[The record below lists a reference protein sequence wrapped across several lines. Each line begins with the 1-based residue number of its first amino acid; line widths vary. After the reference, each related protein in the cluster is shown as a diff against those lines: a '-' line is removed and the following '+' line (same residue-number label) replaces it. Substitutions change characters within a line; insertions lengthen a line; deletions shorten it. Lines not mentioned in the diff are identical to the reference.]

1 VIFLAAALAG
11 LAFGA
16 ADQYLGSFRSML
28 ALGPWAVSVSQM
40 SAPWLLL
47 PFAFGCTQ
55 NRARRAMLLGLV
67 ATVAALVGYL
77 AMTVSPVENVAL
89 RAVPSG
95 AWAWIR
101 TNLPVIV
108 GGLVTGPVF
117 GLLGQR
123 WRVERWWP
131 SRARR
136 RRVRAGTPGEAGG
149 RQAARTRLDL
159 ARGDGA
165 RPRPG
170 RRVPDGRRRSR
181 AVRRGRLASVAPGY
195 SHSIVPGGLDVMS

>member
-16 ADQYLGSFRSML
+16 ADQYLGSLRSML

-131 SRARR
+131 SAALVAGAFVLEPLARQVDGR
-136 RRVRAGTPGEAGG
+136 LLGPAWIWPVEMALGLALAAAFLMAG
-149 RQAARTRLDL
+149 AAR
-159 ARGDGA
+159 
-165 RPRPG
+165 G
-170 RRVPDGRRRSR
+170 RSAG
-181 AVRRGRLASVAPGY
+181 VA
-195 SHSIVPGGLDVMS
+195 